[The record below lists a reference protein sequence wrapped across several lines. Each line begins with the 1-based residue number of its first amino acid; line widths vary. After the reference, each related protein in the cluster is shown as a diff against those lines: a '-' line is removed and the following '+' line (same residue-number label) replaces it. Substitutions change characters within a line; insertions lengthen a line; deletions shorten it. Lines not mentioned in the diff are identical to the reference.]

1 MKKQSS
7 HRNWF
12 VLILL
17 MASINVGAQFNP
29 SPTLKIGDPAPP
41 LTVNA
46 WLRGE
51 PVTQFEK
58 GEVYVL
64 DFWATWCGGCINSFP
79 HISAIA
85 KKYEGRV
92 HFFSV
97 DSYEDVDGKKS
108 VDPVTKVD
116 EFLKTPQ
123 GQRLTLDVGVDG
135 TDNQM
140 FNSWIKP
147 LRRAGFPTTFVIDQE
162 GRLAW
167 VDVNLDHL
175 DWVLGQVLAGTWD
188 REKAAAVMTQ
198 RDALE
203 DLFFKAFQAEGT
215 GKKELLNQLLVS
227 SDVFIGQFP
236 DREDAAAFYKL
247 IALLELDLEKVPELL
262 EEMAANPLS
271 RYINLADAAGL
282 TLMKE
287 GLSERHYE
295 AIAKV
300 QERLLLN
307 EFPIP
312 GRDGESV
319 PAYESLAD
327 TYAKAGNYPMAKESI
342 DKAIALAMKQ
352 GASEEEITKLKDTL
366 NTYLKQD
373 LKKD

>member
-1 MKKQSS
+1 MKRLNKF
-7 HRNWF
+7 RILPVIF
-12 VLILL
+12 LIV
-17 MASINVGAQFNP
+17 ASNCIQAQFNP
-29 SPTLKIGDPAPP
+29 SPTLKIGDPAPT

-46 WLRGE
+46 WVRGE
-51 PVTQFEK
+51 QVTQFVK
-58 GEVYVL
+58 GEVYVV

-85 KKYEGRV
+85 RKYEGRV

-97 DSYEDVDGKKS
+97 DSYEDVDEKKG
-108 VDPVTKVD
+108 VDPVKKVT

-162 GRLAW
+162 GRIAW

-188 REKAAAVMTQ
+188 RGKAAAVMKEK
-198 RDALE
+198 DALE
-203 DLFFKAFQAEGT
+203 DLFIKAYQAEGA
-215 GKKELLNQLLVS
+215 GKKELFDKLLAS
-227 SDVFIGQFP
+227 SEAFIGQFP
-236 DREDAAAFYKL
+236 DRKDAAAFYKL
-247 IALLELDLEKVPELL
+247 MALLELDTEKVPELL

-282 TLMKE
+282 TLMEE
-287 GLSERHYE
+287 GLSKRHYE
-295 AIAKV
+295 AVAKV

-307 EFPIP
+307 EFPVP
-312 GRDGESV
+312 GRDGKSIH
-319 PAYESLAD
+319 AYEELAD
-327 TYAKAGNYPMAKESI
+327 TYAKAGDYPMAKESI
-342 DKAIALAMKQ
+342 GKAIALAMKE
-352 GASEEEITKLKDTL
+352 GASDEEVTKLKDTM
-366 NTYLKQD
+366 NSYLKQD
-373 LKKD
+373 LIKD

>member
-1 MKKQSS
+1 MKKQNS
-7 HRNWF
+7 HRNWL
-12 VLILL
+12 VLILI
-17 MASINVGAQFNP
+17 MASISVNAQFNP

-46 WLRGE
+46 WVRGE

-58 GEVYVL
+58 GEVYVM

-85 KKYEGRV
+85 QKYEGRV

-97 DSYEDVDGKKS
+97 DSYEDIDQKKG
-108 VDPVTKVD
+108 VDPVKKMT

-123 GQRLTLDVGVDG
+123 GQRLTLDVGVDS
-135 TDNQM
+135 TDNRM

-162 GRLAW
+162 GKIAW

-175 DWVLGQVLAGTWD
+175 DWVLGQVLSGTWD
-188 REKAAAVMTQ
+188 CEKAAAVMIQ

-203 DLFFKAFQAEGT
+203 DMMIKIFQTEGDDQMELYH
-215 GKKELLNQLLVS
+215 ELLAAV
-227 SDVFIGQFP
+227 DAFISRFP
-236 DREDAAAFYKL
+236 DRKDAAAFYKL
-247 IALLELDLEKVPELL
+247 MALLELDPEKVPELL

-282 TLMKE
+282 TLMEE
-287 GLSERHYE
+287 GLSKRHYE
-295 AIAKV
+295 AVAKV

-307 EFPIP
+307 EFPVP
-312 GRDGESV
+312 GRDGKSV

-342 DKAIALAMKQ
+342 EKAIALAMNQ
-352 GASEEEITKLKDTL
+352 GASEEEITKLKGTL
-366 NTYLKQD
+366 DSYV
-373 LKKD
+373 KKERSIE